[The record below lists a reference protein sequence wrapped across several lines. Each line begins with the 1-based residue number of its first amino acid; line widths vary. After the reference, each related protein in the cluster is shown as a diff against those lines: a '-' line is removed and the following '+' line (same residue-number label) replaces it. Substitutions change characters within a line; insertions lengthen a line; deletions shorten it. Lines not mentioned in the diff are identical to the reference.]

1 MVRTMRRGA
10 EIGLEAWKNRAD
22 RKPLVVRGARQV
34 GKTFLVEAFGRR
46 CFDSVLSVNLEQK
59 ESLHRLFEGMEP
71 QRIVQELGL
80 YFNQSIVLGKTLLF
94 LDEVQACPK
103 AIACLRYFQ
112 EQIPDL
118 HIIAAG
124 SLLEFALRE
133 FKHSMPVG
141 RIEYLHLYPLTFSE
155 FLTALGEDRL
165 TAWLDDYHADD
176 PFSEAADVRLREL
189 LRLYYFIGGMPAA
202 VEAYRARRDL
212 VEVQRVLSAIVTSL
226 EADFA
231 KYGTRAQQR
240 NMRRVMRHIPL
251 SIGRKVRYVNIDRE
265 TRAADLRTALE
276 LLELAG
282 FVALVRHSSANG
294 IPLGA
299 EATEGHFKPLLL
311 DIALCRNLCGI
322 GLPDESDLLTV
333 QEGTLAEQ
341 FVGQELRAI
350 GPNFA
355 ERPLFY
361 WHREAK
367 NANAEVD
374 YLWTR
379 DGTVIPVEVRAG
391 TSGSLKS
398 THVFLAEKARRFA
411 VRFNMDRPSIGDF
424 TVELGGKTKSQTVS
438 FTLLSLPLYLAG
450 QLDRLIRQAA
460 GSPDCERVGTALGMD
475 SEEIRNEK

>member
-1 MVRTMRRGA
+1 LVVKRRL
-10 EIGLEAWKNRAD
+10 EIDLVAWKERVD

-46 CFDSVLSVNLEQK
+46 CFDSVLTVNLEQK
-59 ESLHRLFEGMEP
+59 EVLHRLFAGMEP

-80 YFNQSIVLGKTLLF
+80 YFNQSIVPGKTLLF

-103 AIACLRYFQ
+103 AIASLRYFH
-112 EQIPDL
+112 EQLPDL
-118 HIIAAG
+118 HVIAAG
-124 SLLEFALRE
+124 SLLEFALGE

-141 RIEYLHLYPLTFSE
+141 RIEYLYLYPLAFSE
-155 FLTALGEDRL
+155 FLSALGEDRL
-165 TAWLDDYHADD
+165 AAWLDNYHVGDS
-176 PFSEAADVRLREL
+176 FSETADVKLREL

-202 VEAYRARRDL
+202 VETYRERRDL
-212 VEVQRVLSAIVTSL
+212 VEVQRVLSSIVTSL

-231 KYGTRAQQR
+231 KYGTRVQQR

-265 TRAADLRTALE
+265 TRAGDLRTALE

-282 FVALVRHSSANG
+282 FVSLVRHSSANG

-299 EATEGHFKPLLL
+299 EAAESRFKPLLL
-311 DIALCRNLCGI
+311 DIALCGNLCGFS
-322 GLPDESDLLTV
+322 LPDESELLTV
-333 QEGTLAEQ
+333 QEGSLAEQ

-350 GPNFA
+350 GPSFA

-374 YLWTR
+374 YLWTH

-398 THVFLAEKARRFA
+398 IHVFLAEKARRFA
-411 VRFNMDRPSIGDF
+411 VRFNMDRPSCGDF
-424 TVELGGKTKSQTVS
+424 SVELGGKTKAQTVS

-450 QLDRLIRQAA
+450 QLDRLIRDQ
-460 GSPDCERVGTALGMD
+460 R
-475 SEEIRNEK
+475 K

>member
-1 MVRTMRRGA
+1 MKRRL
-10 EIGLEAWKNRAD
+10 EIDLAAWKDGVD

-46 CFDSVLSVNLEQK
+46 CFDSVLTVNLEQK
-59 ESLHRLFEGMEP
+59 EALHRLFEGMEP

-80 YFNQSIVLGKTLLF
+80 YFNQSLVPGKTLLF

-112 EQIPDL
+112 EQLPGL
-118 HIIAAG
+118 HVIAAG

-133 FKHSMPVG
+133 FKYSMPVG
-141 RIEYLHLYPLTFSE
+141 RVEYLHLYPLTFSE
-155 FLTALGEDRL
+155 FLSALGEDRL
-165 TAWLDDYHADD
+165 ATWLDNYHVGDS
-176 PFSEAADVRLREL
+176 FIETADVKLREL

-202 VEAYRARRDL
+202 VEAYRERRDL
-212 VEVQRVLSAIVTSL
+212 VEVQRVLSSIVASL
-226 EADFA
+226 QADFA
-231 KYGTRAQQR
+231 KYGTRAQHR
-240 NMRRVMRHIPL
+240 NMRRVLRHIPL

-265 TRAADLRTALE
+265 TRAGDLRTALE

-282 FVALVRHSSANG
+282 FVSLVRHSSANG
-294 IPLGA
+294 VPLGA
-299 EATEGHFKPLLL
+299 EASEGHFKPLLL
-311 DIALCRNLCGI
+311 DIALCGNLCGFS
-322 GLPDESDLLTV
+322 LPDDSELLTV
-333 QEGTLAEQ
+333 QEGSLAEQ

-350 GPNFA
+350 GPCFA
-355 ERPLFY
+355 ERTLFY

-374 YLWTR
+374 YLWTH
-379 DGTVIPVEVRAG
+379 GGNVIPVEVRAG

-398 THVFLAEKARRFA
+398 IHVFLAEKARRFA

-424 TVELGGKTKSQTVS
+424 SVELGSKTKAQAVS

-450 QLDRLIRQAA
+450 QLDRLIPEQ
-460 GSPDCERVGTALGMD
+460 
-475 SEEIRNEK
+475 